1 MTLPDV
7 CPKDGVSSCKTSACH
22 LYIVDWRSGDEQ
34 CIIGYS
40 STHKRSTSSRSVED
54 TYAESA
60 RRRTGKNIGQTI
72 VAHPSRTERPERSE
86 YVERTPVPESPGQLE
101 KPEVI
106 SEKVVVKNKDT
117 MVFESTSAAED
128 TPVEDKKR
136 KTIDDVMNLDLPDD
150 YEEEF
155 WK

>member
-1 MTLPDV
+1 MTLPDI
-7 CPKDGVSSCKTSACH
+7 CPKDGSPQCKGSLCH

-40 STHKRSTSSRSVED
+40 STHKKSTSSRSVED

-60 RRRTGKNIGQTI
+60 RRRTGRDIGHMI
-72 VAHPSRTERPERSE
+72 VDHPSRSGSPERSE
-86 YVERTPVPESPGQLE
+86 PVETSPVPQSPADMR
-101 KPEVI
+101 KSEVV
-106 SEKVVVKNKDT
+106 SEKVVVNNKDT
-117 MVFESTSAAED
+117 MVFESTSITEEV
-128 TPVEDKKR
+128 PVENKKR
-136 KTIDDVMNLDLPDD
+136 KTIDDVMDLDLPDG